1 MKCRAVSTV
10 QSAVSYTSNARI
22 ADYTSR
28 HARAWLLFVCSLVPW
43 MRAGCGSRNSQ
54 SHPDRTAMRT
64 AHRTRT
70 DAPYTTHIACFEAAP
85 AGVRVT

>member
-43 MRAGCGSRNSQ
+43 MRAARVAKQ
-54 SHPDRTAMRT
+54 SESPRPDRDAHGTSDEDRRT
-64 AHRTRT
+64 VHHAH
-70 DAPYTTHIACFEAAP
+70 C
-85 AGVRVT
+85 VL

>member
-43 MRAGCGSRNSQ
+43 MRAGSRNSPE
-54 SHPDRTAMRT
+54 SPRPDRDAHGTSDEDRRT
-64 AHRTRT
+64 VHHAH
-70 DAPYTTHIACFEAAP
+70 C
-85 AGVRVT
+85 VL